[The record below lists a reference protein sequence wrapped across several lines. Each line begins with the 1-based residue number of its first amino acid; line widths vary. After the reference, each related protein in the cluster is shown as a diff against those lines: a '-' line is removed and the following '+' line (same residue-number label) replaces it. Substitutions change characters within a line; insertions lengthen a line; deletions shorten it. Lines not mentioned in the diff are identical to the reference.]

1 VGVVVAAIAVAA
13 IQIATVSVKYFF
25 ISTNTQKTIKALLKT
40 PTLDLKTY
48 KRNVHEIQRIG

>member
-25 ISTNTQKTIKALLKT
+25 ISTNTQKTIKALLKN
-40 PTLDLKTY
+40 L
-48 KRNVHEIQRIG
+48 N